1 MSKKAFTL
9 IELLIV
15 VAIIAILAAIAVPNF
30 LEAQVRAKTARCK
43 SDMRTLALALES
55 YAVDYNRYPYDGYHP
70 TASYAPEYN
79 YWYIPK
85 NISTPIAYLTTAV
98 WPDTFRAGKS
108 HPTAVDW
115 QIDNYRYTNWDSTY
129 NTMYASRTLRTTVST
144 VYGTYITE
152 FGNWRLNGAGPDKS
166 YGPTGW
172 VGVAVPAVTGL
183 AIPYDATNGT
193 VSAGDIIRSQR
204 SPNGY
209 INTR

>member
-43 SDMRTLALALES
+43 SDMRTMALALET
-55 YAVDYNRYPYDGYHP
+55 YAVDNNKYPYDGYRLAGSW
-70 TASYAPEYN
+70 TPEYN
-79 YWYIPK
+79 YWYLPK

-98 WPDTFRAGKS
+98 WPDTFRQGKS

-129 NTMYASRTLRTTVST
+129 NLAYKSRTGLTVVST
-144 VYGTYITE
+144 QWQPYTTE
-152 FGNWRLNGAGPDKS
+152 FGSWRINGAGPDKTF
-166 YGPTGW
+166 GPTGW
-172 VGVAVPAVTGL
+172 IGVAATAGL
-183 AIPYDATNGT
+183 PIPYDATNGT
-193 VSAGDIIRSQR
+193 VSAGDIVRSQR
-204 SPNGY
+204 SPSGY